1 MPVEIKELNIR
12 VTVNAPERTAGNQG
26 ILPKK
31 PEAGANIDRDALVV
45 ECVEQVMHIL
55 HLKNE
60 R

>member
-12 VTVNAPERTAGNQG
+12 VTVNVSERTAGNQG

-31 PEAGANIDRDALVV
+31 TEATTGIDRDAVV
-45 ECVEQVMHIL
+45 AECVEQVMHIL